1 MMLSRDDIFSASGNA
16 APYACNTV
24 DRWLYNTP
32 FGLPV
37 VPLV

>member
-1 MMLSRDDIFSASGNA
+1 LPEEALLHGEV
-16 APYACNTV
+16 ACEMTA
-24 DRWLYNTP
+24 P